1 VSQLSVEKMQVMKQ
15 KAKEVMEE
23 TFRVMKIQMT
33 KQVEALMQNQTN
45 EEYEVFGN

>member
-1 VSQLSVEKMQVMKQ
+1 
-15 KAKEVMEE
+15 MEE
-23 TFRVMKIQMT
+23 TFTVMKIQMT